1 MARGPGQSAREAQ
14 RRNASG
20 AMGLLSEYAG
30 EVLRGDMLR
39 RGLDRYYRGIGS
51 ALSGDQAAFSGL
63 LGDAFPGGGG
73 LLGALKVLDVPYSAA
88 TYPARHPNAQF
99 PTFEV
104 MVNPTESDL
113 YRLLARERKIQGP
126 GFDETI
132 RLLPDEQSGLM
143 YAWHAANALHPDMAD
158 YLKIPRL
165 QSIGPTWV
173 PD

>member
-1 MARGPGQSAREAQ
+1 MARGPGDSARERQ
-14 RRNASG
+14 RSNA
-20 AMGLLSEYAG
+20 APYYGLLSEYIG
-30 EVLRGDMLR
+30 DVLSGRMAQRGIN
-39 RGLDRYYRGIGS
+39 RYWSGIGS
-51 ALSGDQAAFSGL
+51 ALRGDPAALSGL
-63 LGDAFPGGGG
+63 LGDALPGAGG

-88 TYPARHPNAQF
+88 TYPARHPNAQL

-126 GFDETI
+126 GFEETI
-132 RLLPDEQSGLM
+132 RLLPDDQSGLM

-158 YLKIPRL
+158 FLKIPRL